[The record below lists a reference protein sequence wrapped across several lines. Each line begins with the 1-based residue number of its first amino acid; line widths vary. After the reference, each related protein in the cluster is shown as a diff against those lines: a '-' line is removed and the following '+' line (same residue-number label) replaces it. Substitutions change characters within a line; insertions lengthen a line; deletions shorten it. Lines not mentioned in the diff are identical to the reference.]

1 MHACRRKQLV
11 CCLFVWAPFPSKE
24 PPPSQCKW
32 ELVHCLTLCCYGNTI
47 MSYHAWKK
55 NTKVA
60 SFFFISVSVWSSEEM
75 HIHDRCALNVQTG
88 LGFILIIQ
96 ERLRAESFWKPFL
109 VPSCC
114 FYFPIPSLLII
125 TSQVSELRIISIH
138 TWICMDRCLLALCLS
153 RFKHTFRKASGSPK
167 QPNSVPITAKCLS

>member
-1 MHACRRKQLV
+1 
-11 CCLFVWAPFPSKE
+11 
-24 PPPSQCKW
+24 
-32 ELVHCLTLCCYGNTI
+32 
-47 MSYHAWKK
+47 
-55 NTKVA
+55 
-60 SFFFISVSVWSSEEM
+60 M

-114 FYFPIPSLLII
+114 FYFPILSLLMI

-138 TWICMDRCLLALCLS
+138 TIHGFAWIDACLLCVYLGLSTHSARRPGHLNSPIQFPSLQNVCLKMWHDCQCKLTWGGCHRDMCLARSCCPTSAAAYLLESRLQPSPALVGEEG
-153 RFKHTFRKASGSPK
+153 KGAHPWGFRG
-167 QPNSVPITAKCLS
+167 QHQTD